1 LKGTLSGALN
11 GALNGTFNGTLNPGA
26 LSGAKNRLATVRHT
40 DLPLGVDG
48 LGHAGRASGLPV
60 LREVV
65 RRWPI
70 RPCQL
75 VLVTHLL
82 DTAVPYVQSLAE
94 VMELRRV
101 VAVPYSVRQSAVA
114 LLNGLPVH
122 VPSSSDELA
131 QVAVDAACRATAGGP
146 VIVQEI
152 GGYCAPSVRR
162 LASAG
167 VLGVVEDT
175 KQGQWAYQRQTP
187 LPLPVFTIADSPLKA
202 LEDVQVGRSIAYS
215 VDRLLRT
222 RLYRLLAECRV
233 TVLGYGGIGTALVD
247 YLQRHGARVSV
258 YDPDPVRTAAALL
271 RGARVG
277 DRAELIRDAEV
288 IIGVSG
294 HRALTA
300 DDIDLLRDGVVLA
313 SGSSKQVEF
322 DVPGLMARANAT
334 VTVDEVTELA
344 AGNRTIYLLNEGKPV
359 NFLEQSVL
367 GRVLDLVYS
376 ELYLCTMQLAYIP
389 HRPGLRR
396 LEPNLQATL
405 ARMWSECYGQ
415 C

>member
-1 LKGTLSGALN
+1 M
-11 GALNGTFNGTLNPGA
+11 PGA
-26 LSGAKNRLATVRHT
+26 IPAARTPRPPAVCTSGR
-40 DLPLGVDG
+40 PLGADG

-60 LREVV
+60 LTEVI

-70 RPCQL
+70 RPYQL

-82 DTAVPYVQSLAE
+82 DTAVPYVRALAE
-94 VMELRRV
+94 VMNLITV
-101 VAVPYSVRQSAVA
+101 LAVPYSARRSAVA
-114 LLNGLPVH
+114 LLNGLPLH
-122 VPSSSDELA
+122 VPATLEELA
-131 QVAVDAACRATAGGP
+131 DVAVTTACRATTVGP

-162 LASAG
+162 LARAG

-175 KQGQWAYQRQTP
+175 KQGQWAYLRQTP
-187 LPLPVFTIADSPLKA
+187 LPVPVFTIADSPLKA

-222 RLYRLLAECRV
+222 RFYRLLAECRV

-247 YLQRHGARVSV
+247 HLQRHGARVSV
-258 YDPDPVRTAAALL
+258 YDPDPVRMAAAVL

-277 DRAELIRDAEV
+277 DRSELLASAEV

-300 DDIDLLRDGVVLA
+300 DDLDLLPDGVVLA

-322 DVPGLMARANAT
+322 DVPGLLARANAT

-344 AGNRTIYLLNEGKPV
+344 AGDRMVYLLNEGKPV

-376 ELYLCTMQLAYIP
+376 ELYLCTVQLACEP
-389 HRPGLRR
+389 HLPGLRR
-396 LEPNLQATL
+396 LQPDLQAVL
-405 ARMWSECYGQ
+405 AGMWSECYGQ
-415 C
+415 R

>member
-1 LKGTLSGALN
+1 MTETTSRLTGSAADTLGAGALP
-11 GALNGTFNGTLNPGA
+11 GATIGLAEVCNPG
-26 LSGAKNRLATVRHT
+26 R
-40 DLPLGVDG
+40 PLGVDG
-48 LGHAGRASGLPV
+48 LGHAGRASSLPV
-60 LREVV
+60 LGEVV

-70 RPCQL
+70 QPCQL

-82 DTAVPYVQSLAE
+82 DTAVPYVRALAD
-94 VMELRRV
+94 VMDITRV
-101 VAVPYSVRQSAVA
+101 VAVPYSVRRSAVA
-114 LLNGLPVH
+114 LLNGLPLQ
-122 VPSSSDELA
+122 VPSSLDELA
-131 QVAVDAACRATAGGP
+131 QVAVDAACRATTAGS

-175 KQGQWAYQRQTP
+175 KQGQWAYLRQTP

-222 RLYRLLAECRV
+222 RFYRLLAECRV

-247 YLQRHGARVSV
+247 HLQRHGARVSV
-258 YDPDPVRTAAALL
+258 YDPDPVRLAAAVL

-277 DRAELIRDAEV
+277 DRAELLSGAEV

-300 DDIDLLRDGVVLA
+300 DDIDLLPDGVVLA
-313 SGSSKQVEF
+313 SGSSKQIEF
-322 DVPGLMARANAT
+322 DVPGLLARANAT

-344 AGNRTIYLLNEGKPV
+344 AGERTMYLLNEGKPV

-376 ELYLCTMQLAYIP
+376 ELYLCTAQLACFP

-396 LEPNLQATL
+396 LASDLQATL
-405 ARMWSECYGQ
+405 AGMWSECYGQ
-415 C
+415 R